1 MEKEVK
7 KEVQWKKE
15 PDEHDY
21 PNAVSYLTLLFS
33 KVSADW
39 YGKRLQDAPV
49 TEFCAKDIFRGAAL
63 PELPASNYHVKKF
76 TAKIA
81 TGDSISPLLLVR
93 DEQHRRVIV
102 ADGAHRLSAVY
113 LHDEDAMIPCKL
125 V

>member
-1 MEKEVK
+1 MQKTYFEE
-7 KEVQWKKE
+7 
-15 PDEHDY
+15 
-21 PNAVSYLTLLFS
+21 L
-33 KVSADW
+33 
-39 YGKRLQDAPV
+39 
-49 TEFCAKDIFRGAAL
+49 AL

-93 DEQHRRVIV
+93 DEQYRRVIV

-113 LHDEDAMIPCKL
+113 LHDEDAMIPCKI